1 MVLRHSIVLNIT
13 IVKQKKLK
21 KRGTHSTCQR
31 LGNSLLLFLHTVL
44 TGSPVPTMHRWSQF
58 GGQRCASNV
67 HGRGWTSGRE
77 ECLTRHACRRFAPAC
92 SDKENRRFAP
102 VLPGWD
108 EPGAAVHCLSE
119 HVSVYLQIGLFSEG
133 ITGDHIGI
141 TLFRGDHRGSHERF
155 HIYRLTYQ
163 PGQRGSHQSVI
174 R

>member
-1 MVLRHSIVLNIT
+1 MERIRRVSD
-13 IVKQKKLK
+13 
-21 KRGTHSTCQR
+21 
-31 LGNSLLLFLHTVL
+31 LGIHFFSSYYAVL

-108 EPGAAVHCLSE
+108 EPGAARAYRGEAKRRRASIQA
-119 HVSVYLQIGLFSEG
+119 QIGGEEAMFEAHARKVELAHKVKEP
-133 ITGDHIGI
+133 
-141 TLFRGDHRGSHERF
+141 L
-155 HIYRLTYQ
+155 L
-163 PGQRGSHQSVI
+163 PLC
-174 R
+174 

>member
-1 MVLRHSIVLNIT
+1 MERIRRVSD
-13 IVKQKKLK
+13 
-21 KRGTHSTCQR
+21 
-31 LGNSLLLFLHTVL
+31 LGIHFFSSYYAVL

-108 EPGAAVHCLSE
+108 EPGTAHPGLPERACEAYPSKDLQARSACPMSGTDSPQTSTCIAARRHGQALGQ
-119 HVSVYLQIGLFSEG
+119 Y
-133 ITGDHIGI
+133 T
-141 TLFRGDHRGSHERF
+141 HRGPSCCR
-155 HIYRLTYQ
+155 YSR
-163 PGQRGSHQSVI
+163 
-174 R
+174 